1 MQNSFTL
8 KDPKVALG
16 KPSKKENYKSELFK
30 LAWTPP
36 PIQLQQCELW
46 GGPPPPFWKKFRFGL
61 NFLEGFP

>member
-30 LAWTPP
+30 LARA
-36 PIQLQQCELW
+36 
-46 GGPPPPFWKKFRFGL
+46 PPPFWKKFRFGL